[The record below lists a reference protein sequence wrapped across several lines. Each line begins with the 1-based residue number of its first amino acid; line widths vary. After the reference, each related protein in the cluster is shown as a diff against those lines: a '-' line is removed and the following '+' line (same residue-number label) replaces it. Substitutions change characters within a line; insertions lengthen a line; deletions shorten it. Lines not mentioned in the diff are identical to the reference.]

1 MSKALYGKQVVT
13 MKAEKPVAPLTPV
26 AMPPAGRKIGTAK
39 GDFKTPDSFDAPL
52 PDHVL
57 DEFEA

>member
-1 MSKALYGKQVVT
+1 MSNAPDGKELVA
-13 MKAEKPVAPLTPV
+13 MKAEKPVVRPTPV
-26 AMPPAGRKIGTAK
+26 ATLPAGRKTGTAK

-57 DEFEA
+57 DEFES